1 MLVGFLFGGVGIAV
15 VGILIVRCIQNR
27 GKDVSISPTQNAPSD
42 EISKQE
48 FNGILKGDVS
58 IQNLD

>member
-1 MLVGFLFGGVGIAV
+1 MAV